1 MLFLVI
7 LIIKIFTIVKA
18 YSYTCV
24 FRYKRK
30 KGRKMAKDPVCGMF
44 VEEKS
49 ESIRYKKDDREYYF
63 CSKQC
68 LDEFTQPE
76 KELRKLKVQV
86 AISIALAIPIVIFSL
101 PHMLPTQFGTLFP
114 MYVTHYNNYVMLA
127 LATPLQFWIGWRF
140 YRGLWDGIKAK
151 ASNMDTLI
159 AIGTTAAYLYSATV
173 TLISS
178 YFPFSSVY
186 FETGAIIITLILI
199 GRLLETRTKER
210 ASDAVRKLLDLQ
222 PKMAKVLRQ
231 KEGPGG
237 YLVEELEIPIE
248 QVQEEDIMII
258 RPGESIP
265 TDGIVVEGYSS
276 IDESAITGESM
287 PADKTKGD
295 EVIGATINRSGLLKV
310 KATKVGQDTVLSQ
323 IITLVE
329 EARTG
334 KAQMQRLVDQVAKYF
349 VPAVLTV
356 AIGVGLG
363 WYFIGNIGLTF
374 SLLAFVSVII
384 IACPCALG
392 IATPAA
398 LMMGAGKGAENG
410 ILFKGGEYLEIA
422 KKVKSVVFDKTGTL
436 TKGRPSITDIIDLSG
451 LGEDKILRLAAVAE
465 SGSEHPLGQAIVNR
479 AKEKGIMVPNPD
491 SFEAISGHGLK
502 ARYADHIIIIGNR
515 KLMLDDN
522 IPVTDEINTTL
533 SALETRGK
541 TATLV
546 VIDNKI
552 AGIIALVDTIKD
564 NAKEAIDSLK
574 SMGIEVVMLTGDNER
589 TAKAVASK
597 LGIDRVI
604 SQVLPHEK
612 EQAISGLK
620 KSKEEKKGAVAMVG
634 DGINDAP
641 ALARAD
647 LGIAIGSGTDVAKE
661 TGGIILI
668 KDDIRDIVTA
678 LDLGKKTVSKIKQNL
693 FWAFAYNTGLIPI
706 AGGLLVPFIGVG
718 IFGWLPMLAGLAMA
732 MSSVTVVGNSILLG
746 RYKPKFAAR
755 KSRRSRG
762 EIYSDKDL
770 KQSYAPITQIS
781 SS

>member
-1 MLFLVI
+1 
-7 LIIKIFTIVKA
+7 
-18 YSYTCV
+18 
-24 FRYKRK
+24 
-30 KGRKMAKDPVCGMF
+30 MAKDPVCGMF
-44 VEEKS
+44 VEEKPDT
-49 ESIRYKKDDREYYF
+49 IQYNKDGRIYYF
-63 CSKQC
+63 CSNQC
-68 LDEFTQPE
+68 LNEFLQPE
-76 KELRKLKVQV
+76 KELRKLKIYVG
-86 AISIALAIPIVIFSL
+86 ISIALTIPIVFLSL
-101 PHMLPTQFGTLFP
+101 PHMFPSQLGHLFP
-114 MYVTHYNNYVMLA
+114 MDVMNYTNYVMLA

-159 AIGTTAAYLYSATV
+159 AIGTTAAYLYSAVV
-173 TLISS
+173 TIVPG
-178 YFPFSSVY
+178 YFPFESVY
-186 FETGAIIITLILI
+186 FETAAIIITLILI
-199 GRLLETRTKER
+199 GRLLETRTKEK

-222 PKMAKVLRQ
+222 PKKAKVIRR
-231 KEGPGG
+231 EGNAEE
-237 YLVEELEIPIE
+237 VEVDIPIE
-248 QVQEEDIMII
+248 QVQEGDIMVI
-258 RPGESIP
+258 RPGERTP
-265 TDGIVVEGYSS
+265 TDGIVIDGLSS
-276 IDESAITGESM
+276 IDESAVTGESM
-287 PADKTKGD
+287 PVDKKKGD
-295 EVIGATINRSGLLKV
+295 EVIGATINKNGLLRA

-349 VPAVLTV
+349 VPAVLAV

-363 WYFIGNIGLTF
+363 WYFIGGIGITF

-422 KKVKSVVFDKTGTL
+422 NKVRTIVFDKTGTL
-436 TKGRPSITDIIDLSG
+436 TRGKPSVTDLIDVSG
-451 LGEDKILRLAAVAE
+451 MGEIELLRLAAIAE
-465 SGSEHPLGQAIVNR
+465 SGSEHPLGQAVVTH
-479 AKEKGIMVPNPD
+479 AKERGIIVSNPD
-491 SFEAISGHGLK
+491 SFEAVSGHGLK
-502 ARYADHIIIIGNR
+502 ARYADHTLLIGNR
-515 KLMLDDN
+515 KLMNETHIL
-522 IPVTDEINTTL
+522 VTETAEL
-533 SALETRGK
+533 RLKELEMQGK
-541 TATLV
+541 TAVLIAV
-546 VIDNKI
+546 NNKI
-552 AGIIALVDTIKD
+552 AGIVALADTIKE
-564 NAKEAIDSLK
+564 NAEEAIDVLK

-604 SQVLPHEK
+604 AQVLPHEK
-612 EQAISGLK
+612 EQVISKQKVEGK
-620 KSKEEKKGAVAMVG
+620 VVAMVG

-668 KDDIRDIVTA
+668 KDDIRDVVIA

-706 AGGLLVPFIGVG
+706 AGGVLVPFLGVG
-718 IFGWLPMLAGLAMA
+718 IFGWLPMLAAVAMA

-746 RYKPKFAAR
+746 RYKPRFA
-755 KSRRSRG
+755 KKLSREK
-762 EIYSDKDL
+762 EIVGSPDL
-770 KQSYAPITQIS
+770 KKVDPISQNI
-781 SS
+781 